1 MELQLATTPLL
12 AVGQTRMLQSS
23 EDGTVPGG
31 SAWTRTFVGKNH
43 DGLRVCSYLQF
54 MTVIA
59 RRELVS
65 PATRN
70 AFRSLATDLTVRIVA
85 ELWEDHGFAPI
96 PPEELKYEDPGQRRT
111 MFMLYAE
118 GVDWS
123 DPDHVRRALL
133 VFEDFIRA
141 YREPGQQDTPKW
153 WEDIRVRLERDGFA
167 LDESG
172 KILWAAPPVLVRDL
186 SSLSDPSGITIE
198 LERIR
203 RDLTTDPPGAIGAA
217 KQLIEAT
224 AKTAL
229 RELAIEIDNNAA
241 LPSLIS
247 TVQKSL
253 KLDAASAPD
262 GPDGSKAIKKVLSGA
277 INIAVGVAE
286 LRNQGFGSGH
296 GQASAPSGLGVRH
309 ARLTVNAAVTWCEL
323 ILDTLADPAAPW
335 RRATP

>member
-1 MELQLATTPLL
+1 M
-12 AVGQTRMLQSS
+12 GKDS
-23 EDGTVPGG
+23 DGV
-31 SAWTRTFVGKNH
+31 
-43 DGLRVCSYLQF
+43 RVCSYLQT
-54 MTVIA
+54 MTVTA

-96 PPEELKYEDPGQRRT
+96 PPDELKYQDSGQRRT
-111 MFMLYAE
+111 EFMLYAE

-123 DPDHVRRALL
+123 DPNQVRRVLL

-141 YREPGQQDTPKW
+141 YRNPDDQGTPKW
-153 WEDIRVRLERDGFA
+153 LDDIRVRLERDGFT
-167 LDESG
+167 LDKEGRIS
-172 KILWAAPPVLVRDL
+172 WSNPPVLVRDL
-186 SSLSDPSGITIE
+186 STLSDASGITIE

-203 RDLTTDPPGAIGAA
+203 RDLTTDPHGAIGAA

-229 RELAIEIDNNAA
+229 GELNIEVDRHAA
-241 LPSLIS
+241 LPALIS
-247 TVQKSL
+247 TVQKAL
-253 KLDAASAPD
+253 KLDAGSAPD
-262 GPDGSKAIKKVLSGA
+262 GPDGSKAVKRILSGSV
-277 INIAVGVAE
+277 NIAVGVAE

-323 ILDTLADPAAPW
+323 ILDTLSDPAAPW
-335 RRATP
+335 RKTKV

>member
-1 MELQLATTPLL
+1 M
-12 AVGQTRMLQSS
+12 
-23 EDGTVPGG
+23 
-31 SAWTRTFVGKNH
+31 
-43 DGLRVCSYLQF
+43 
-54 MTVIA
+54 
-59 RRELVS
+59 
-65 PATRN
+65 
-70 AFRSLATDLTVRIVA
+70 A

-141 YREPGQQDTPKW
+141 YGDPSQQETPKW
-153 WEDIRVRLERDGFA
+153 QEDIGVRLERDGFA
-167 LDESG
+167 LDSNG
-172 KILWAAPPVLVRDL
+172 KISWVTPPVLARDL
-186 SSLSDPSGITIE
+186 SNLSDASGITIE

-203 RDLTTDPPGAIGAA
+203 RALTTDPSGAIGAA

-229 RELAIEIDNNAA
+229 RELAIEMDSNAA
-241 LPSLIS
+241 LPSLIN

-335 RRATP
+335 RKTTP

>member
-1 MELQLATTPLL
+1 M
-12 AVGQTRMLQSS
+12 
-23 EDGTVPGG
+23 
-31 SAWTRTFVGKNH
+31 
-43 DGLRVCSYLQF
+43 
-54 MTVIA
+54 
-59 RRELVS
+59 
-65 PATRN
+65 
-70 AFRSLATDLTVRIVA
+70 A

-96 PPEELKYEDPGQRRT
+96 PPEQLKYQDSGQRRT
-111 MFMLYAE
+111 EFMLYAE

-141 YREPGQQDTPKW
+141 YRDPGQQDTPTW
-153 WEDIRVRLERDGFA
+153 LENIRVRLERDGFS
-167 LDESG
+167 LDQSG
-172 KILWAAPPVLVRDL
+172 KISWAAPPVLARDL
-186 SSLSDPSGITIE
+186 SNLSDPSGITIE

-203 RDLTTDPPGAIGAA
+203 RDLTTDPSGAIGAA

-229 RELAIEIDNNAA
+229 RELAIEIDSNAA
-241 LPSLIS
+241 LPSLIN

-253 KLDAASAPD
+253 KLDAASAPA
-262 GPDGSKAIKKVLSGA
+262 GPDGSKAIRKVLSGA

-335 RRATP
+335 RKVTT

>member
-1 MELQLATTPLL
+1 
-12 AVGQTRMLQSS
+12 MLGRSVQI
-23 EDGTVPGG
+23 G
-31 SAWTRTFVGKNH
+31 TFVGKGH
-43 DGLRVCSYLQF
+43 DAVGVCSYLQS
-54 MTVIA
+54 MTVTV

-141 YREPGQQDTPKW
+141 YGDPSQQETPKW
-153 WEDIRVRLERDGFA
+153 QEDIGVRLERDGFA
-167 LDESG
+167 LDSNG
-172 KILWAAPPVLVRDL
+172 KISWVTPPVLARDL
-186 SSLSDPSGITIE
+186 SNLSDASGITIE

-203 RDLTTDPPGAIGAA
+203 RALTTDPSGAIGAA

-229 RELAIEIDNNAA
+229 RELAIEMDSNAA
-241 LPSLIS
+241 LPSLIN

-335 RRATP
+335 RKTTP

>member
-1 MELQLATTPLL
+1 VLGKGRDG
-12 AVGQTRMLQSS
+12 VGVYSYRQS
-23 EDGTVPGG
+23 
-31 SAWTRTFVGKNH
+31 
-43 DGLRVCSYLQF
+43 
-54 MTVIA
+54 MTVTA

-70 AFRSLATDLTVRIVA
+70 AFRSLATDLTIRIVA
-85 ELWEDHGFAPI
+85 DLWEDHGFASI
-96 PPEELKYEDPGQRRT
+96 PPDELKYQDSGARRT
-111 MFMLYAE
+111 EFMLYAE

-123 DPDHVRRALL
+123 DPNHIRRALL

-141 YREPGQQDTPKW
+141 YRNPDDQGTPKW
-153 WEDIRVRLERDGFA
+153 LDDITIRLERDGFA
-167 LDESG
+167 LDKEG
-172 KILWAAPPVLVRDL
+172 KISWTSPPVLARDL
-186 SSLSDPSGITIE
+186 STLSDASGIAIE

-203 RDLTTDPPGAIGAA
+203 RDLTTDPQGAIGAA

-229 RELAIEIDNNAA
+229 QELGIVVDRNTA
-241 LPSLIS
+241 LPALIS
-247 TVQKSL
+247 TVQKAL

-262 GPDGSKAIKKVLSGA
+262 GPDGPDGSKAVKKILSGSV
-277 INIAVGVAE
+277 NIAIGVAE

-323 ILDTLADPAAPW
+323 ILDTLSDPAAPW
-335 RRATP
+335 HNAKV

>member
-1 MELQLATTPLL
+1 
-12 AVGQTRMLQSS
+12 
-23 EDGTVPGG
+23 
-31 SAWTRTFVGKNH
+31 
-43 DGLRVCSYLQF
+43 
-54 MTVIA
+54 MTVTT

-70 AFRSLATDLTVRIVA
+70 AFRSLATDLTLRIVA

-96 PPEELKYEDPGQRRT
+96 PPEQLKYQDSGQRRT
-111 MFMLYAE
+111 EFMLYAE

-133 VFEDFIRA
+133 VFEDFIRV
-141 YREPGQQDTPKW
+141 YRDPGQQDTPTW
-153 WEDIRVRLERDGFA
+153 LENIRVRLERDGFS
-167 LDESG
+167 LDQSG
-172 KILWAAPPVLVRDL
+172 KISWAAPPVLARDL
-186 SSLSDPSGITIE
+186 SNLSDPSGITIE

-203 RDLTTDPPGAIGAA
+203 RDLTTDPSGAIGAA

-229 RELAIEIDNNAA
+229 RELAIEIDSNAA
-241 LPSLIS
+241 LPSLIN

-253 KLDAASAPD
+253 KLDAASAPA

-335 RRATP
+335 RKATT